1 MSRVIAFGCSNTFG
15 QALPDIHPENRVPSK
30 FAWPALLA
38 NNLNMECYNLGIPG
52 ASNTLI
58 MDTIMMFPFNTKDI
72 VVVCWSFSDRLHL
85 LDANIKSYH
94 KAHHNIEEIVPWN
107 KSRRT
112 KNYYRYIYSEQ
123 HHIQMT
129 THFVKY
135 VDLYLREKQIKT
147 FFQFSCEDNYFNP
160 LFIPIDFSKIRSKY
174 PFALDDGH
182 PGVGAHQ
189 ELADILYQHILSK
202 ELDN

>member
-1 MSRVIAFGCSNTFG
+1 METENNWNFNEPYLWSKDFTECSSTEQSPINIDT
-15 QALPDIHPENRVPSK
+15 ENLTQCK
-30 FAWPALLA
+30 LLCQ
-38 NNLNMECYNLGIPG
+38 L
-52 ASNTLI
+52 
-58 MDTIMMFPFNTKDI
+58 DT
-72 VVVCWSFSDRLHL
+72 
-85 LDANIKSYH
+85 NIKSYH
-94 KAHHNIEEIVPWN
+94 KAHHNIEEIVPWS

-160 LFIPIDFSKIRSKY
+160 LFIPIDFSKIRSKH

-189 ELADILYQHILSK
+189 ELADILYQHVLSK